1 MYKLLPL
8 NYKDNALEPFISAYT
23 INIHYNKHYQNY
35 LNKLNEVLT
44 KLNYDY
50 RYDLV
55 DLIKHIDDFPLTD
68 RDTILYNA
76 GGVLNHELYFS
87 NISPN
92 KNNKPTGKL
101 NEAIIEK
108 YGSYENFKDEFIK
121 MTDYLV
127 GSGYTML
134 VLNKGE
140 LEIINTSNQETPYIY
155 GLVPIMAIDL
165 WEHAYYLDYQNERKN
180 YILNFFEIID
190 YDVVGKEYEKNKQ
203 VQ

>member
-50 RYDLV
+50 RYDLI
-55 DLIKHIDDFPLTD
+55 DLINHIDEFPLTD

-87 NISPN
+87 NISPD
-92 KNNKPTGKL
+92 KNNQPTGKL

-108 YGSYENFKDEFIK
+108 YGSYENFKAEFIK

-180 YILNFFEIID
+180 YILNFFEIVD
-190 YDVVGKEYEKNKQ
+190 FDVVGKNYEKNK
-203 VQ
+203 

>member
-50 RYDLV
+50 RYDLIG
-55 DLIKHIDDFPLTD
+55 LINHIDEFPLTD

-87 NISPN
+87 NMSPN
-92 KNNKPTGKL
+92 KNNIPTGKL

-108 YGSYENFKDEFIK
+108 YGSYENFKAEFIK

-180 YILNFFEIID
+180 YILNFFEIVD
-190 YDVVGKEYEKNKQ
+190 FDVVGKNYEKNK
-203 VQ
+203 

>member
-8 NYKDNALEPFISAYT
+8 NYKDNALESFISAYT

-50 RYDLV
+50 RYDLIG
-55 DLIKHIDDFPLTD
+55 LINHIDEFPLTD

-87 NISPN
+87 NMSPN
-92 KNNKPTGKL
+92 KNNIPTGKL

-108 YGSYENFKDEFIK
+108 YGSYENFKAEFIK

-155 GLVPIMAIDL
+155 GLVPIMDIDL

-180 YILNFFEIID
+180 YILNFFEIVD
-190 YDVVGKEYEKNKQ
+190 FDVVGKNYEKNK
-203 VQ
+203 